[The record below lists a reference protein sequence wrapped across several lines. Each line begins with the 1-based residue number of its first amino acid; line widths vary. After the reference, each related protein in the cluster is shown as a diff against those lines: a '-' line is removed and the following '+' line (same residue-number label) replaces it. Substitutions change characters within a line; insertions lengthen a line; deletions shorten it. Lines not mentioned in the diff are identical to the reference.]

1 LYSLYILL
9 ALFIRLTLHYIFF
22 TIHDKCNYNFQMH
35 EHGVTLELFNRMSQ
49 LKRHLVS
56 FINNIL
62 CNCALLS
69 MLEVLRKMVHD
80 RHTLVIEAQL
90 LLTVFSRIYCAM

>member
-1 LYSLYILL
+1 
-9 ALFIRLTLHYIFF
+9 
-22 TIHDKCNYNFQMH
+22 MH
-35 EHGVTLELFNRMSQ
+35 EREHGVTLELFDRMSQ

-90 LLTVFSRIYCAM
+90 LLTVFSRIYCVMQCNKTRGKRKKTLNDGAIKVNIYMSFVI